1 MLKRNDTMA
10 MRKKGKA
17 NGGKRKKMSKGGM
30 MGGKRVM
37 KAKGGMM
44 GGKRKKMQAGGPV
57 IKGPYS

>member
-1 MLKRNDTMA
+1 MLKRNNAMA

-30 MGGKRVM
+30 ANDKRMM
-37 KAKGGMM
+37 KSKGGMM
-44 GGKRKKMQAGGPV
+44 GGKRKKLQAGGPV